1 MAIQRLTDSTMPELA
16 AEELRF
22 AQKSLDQITGRF
34 DSDDL
39 LGRIF
44 GSFCIGK

>member
-1 MAIQRLTDSTMPELA
+1 MV
-16 AEELRF
+16 AEELRL
-22 AQKSLDQITGRF
+22 AQLALDEITG
-34 DSDDL
+34 DVSSDDL